1 MKNKLIN
8 EKLLETIVSDQN
20 MRANL
25 TRESILYFSTIYFPH
40 YFSCGFAQFQYD
52 MLQIAED
59 EKCPFAV
66 AITFRGSGKSTL
78 LTTIAPLWMIMGVQA
93 KKHVLIVCQT
103 QEQARSHMASIKAE
117 LEVNELLRS
126 DLGPFKET
134 NNTWNSMSLEFS
146 IYGAKISAVS
156 IDQSIR
162 GVRYKQHR
170 PDFIVCDD
178 MEDSSSVKTKEG
190 RKRMQ
195 ELYSSEI
202 APLGDKNTKIIMI
215 GNYLHPNSLL
225 ANLRE
230 SIRAK
235 NLNGRE
241 LFVPMINDDGQ
252 IAWPEMYPT
261 LESINQEKA
270 KIADDRIWAREYLLK
285 VVADEDQLVRY
296 EDIRWYDDIPTGWEP
311 YFQFRAA
318 GVDLAISKND
328 KADYTAVV
336 SGSVYRHNDEYHVF
350 IDRNPTNERFNFRE
364 TIDFLMDF
372 KKVYPQTHLFIESTS
387 YQQSLTQQLLHEGID
402 AHDVQ
407 VGNLNKL
414 ERLAAVAYWIRR
426 GQIHFPKDA
435 STELVNQMVN
445 FGTESHDDLMD
456 AFTLL
461 VLQIME
467 YAKNG
472 TTPNSLQSEVV
483 RVHFVNNL
491 YDFDPLL
498 GRRRSEK
505 FNLRTLE
512 NDPEGWD

>member
-1 MKNKLIN
+1 
-8 EKLLETIVSDQN
+8 
-20 MRANL
+20 
-25 TRESILYFSTIYFPH
+25 
-40 YFSCGFAQFQYD
+40 
-52 MLQIAED
+52 
-59 EKCPFAV
+59 
-66 AITFRGSGKSTL
+66 
-78 LTTIAPLWMIMGVQA
+78 
-93 KKHVLIVCQT
+93 
-103 QEQARSHMASIKAE
+103 
-117 LEVNELLRS
+117 
-126 DLGPFKET
+126 
-134 NNTWNSMSLEFS
+134 
-146 IYGAKISAVS
+146 
-156 IDQSIR
+156 
-162 GVRYKQHR
+162 
-170 PDFIVCDD
+170 
-178 MEDSSSVKTKEG
+178 
-190 RKRMQ
+190 
-195 ELYSSEI
+195 
-202 APLGDKNTKIIMI
+202 
-215 GNYLHPNSLL
+215 
-225 ANLRE
+225 
-230 SIRAK
+230 
-235 NLNGRE
+235 
-241 LFVPMINDDGQ
+241 MINDDGQ

-461 VLQIME
+461 TLQIME

-472 TTPNSLQSEVV
+472 TTPDSLQSEVV